1 MKAKK
6 VSLLALTIALAMIL
20 SYAETLL
27 PVLVAIPGVKAG
39 FANIAVIF
47 ALYKFNMFET
57 IGVSLV
63 RIVIVSILF
72 GNGLSFAYSVAG
84 AVLSLLTMF
93 IMKKTKLFEVVT
105 VSIAGGIMHNV
116 GQLLMAN
123 VFLETNI
130 LKYYMPFLLVSG
142 IISGTIIGILGAIV
156 IKRINMRY

>member
-6 VSLLALTIALAMIL
+6 VALIALTISLAMIL

-27 PVLVAIPGVKAG
+27 PVLVAIPGIKPG

-47 ALYKFNMFET
+47 ALYKFNIFET

-63 RIVIVSILF
+63 RIIIVSILF
-72 GNGLSFAYSVAG
+72 GTGVSFAYSVAG
-84 AVLSLLTMF
+84 AVLSLCTMF
-93 IMKKTKLFEVVT
+93 IMKKTNLFQVVT
-105 VSIAGGIMHNV
+105 VSVAGGVMHNV

-142 IISGTIIGILGAIV
+142 IVSGVLIGILGTIV
-156 IKRINMRY
+156 IKRVKITY